1 MNESLQISDNA
12 IASKIYIV
20 RGRKVMIDRDLAL
33 LYKVPT
39 KQLKRQVKRNLGRF
53 PDDFM
58 FEMNRVEFK
67 EWRRQ
72 FGTSKSDKMG
82 LRYIP
87 FCFTEQGIAMLSSV
101 LNSNIA
107 IEMNIRIIRVFTR
120 MREMVSNHKDAVQIG
135 INRRKTAYA
144 RLKAPWI

>member
-1 MNESLQISDNA
+1 MNEPLQISDNA

-58 FEMNRVEFK
+58 FEMDRVEFK

-72 FGTSKSDKMG
+72 IGTSNSDKMG
-82 LRYIP
+82 LRYVP

-107 IEMNIRIIRVFTR
+107 I
-120 MREMVSNHKDAVQIG
+120 
-135 INRRKTAYA
+135 
-144 RLKAPWI
+144 